1 MEALKD
7 EYRHCF
13 HNRAKSGHVVY
24 YDRLD
29 LATMSRIL
37 DRPNSL
43 SATDLIRYYLFVTD
57 YCYQELEPD
66 DPGGRQVTVYDL
78 SRITLSSL
86 VGSATE
92 PVKQIIRLYAVHYPE
107 RVDKVFL
114 VNAPYF
120 FTGLWASIK
129 MFLDPAVVS
138 RISISSNGRAEL
150 FDYIGQENVPSVYGG
165 TDPVPL
171 GESEEELKFR
181 ARVLRNRRN
190 AADARAAAHSNG
202 EDDLSS
208 GAVEGTTS
216 GAASPASGELVV
228 PAEERAPGPEAA
240 AAASAAEADP
250 IKKPVKG
257 DAKNIKATRVQKALR
272 ALIAVRIP
280 MQATAL
286 MALLAL
292 WVIAFFHF

>member
-13 HNRAKSGHVVY
+13 HIRAKSGHVVY

-120 FTGLWASIK
+120 FTGIWASIK

-138 RISISSNGRAEL
+138 RISISTNGRAEL
-150 FDYIGQENVPSVYGG
+150 FDYIGQENVPSAYGG

-181 ARVLRNRRN
+181 AHVLRNRRD
-190 AADARAAAHSNG
+190 AADERAAAAAQ
-202 EDDLSS
+202 SS
-208 GAVEGTTS
+208 GEVCDSAAEGDTS
-216 GAASPASGELVV
+216 RAASRVAGDLVV
-228 PAEERAPGPEAA
+228 PAETVAPTPVLPAEGDPSTKPLKGEA
-240 AAASAAEADP
+240 S
-250 IKKPVKG
+250 V
-257 DAKNIKATRVQKALR
+257 KATRVRRALR

-292 WVIAFFHF
+292 WTIAFFQF